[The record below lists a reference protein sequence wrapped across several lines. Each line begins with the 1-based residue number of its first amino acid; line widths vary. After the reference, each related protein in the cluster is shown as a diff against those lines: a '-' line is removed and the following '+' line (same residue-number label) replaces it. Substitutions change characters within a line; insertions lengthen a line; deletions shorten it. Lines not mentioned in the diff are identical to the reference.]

1 MFSLFPLNYFSRVE
15 ADGTEQLFNRA
26 DAILQLT
33 AIIVFIV
40 EIILLESSS
49 DNCQSYYMRF
59 RSLMADRDLM
69 YRLSLIPLELFNHL
83 LYSLWWLVNAFE
95 ENNAI
100 KSIIYAVH
108 CYHVI

>member
-49 DNCQSYYMRF
+49 DQSYYMRF

-83 LYSLWWLVNAFE
+83 LYSL
-95 ENNAI
+95 
-100 KSIIYAVH
+100 
-108 CYHVI
+108 